1 MTVHL
6 ELGLLVFLLFSVLLF
21 MYVMLMGDSE
31 RHEKVPAPLPRR
43 APRTARACAPRAAPL
58 HLE

>member
-31 RHEKVPAPLPRR
+31 RHEKVPATSP
-43 APRTARACAPRAAPL
+43 TSCAAHRSRLRAA
-58 HLE
+58 HTNTF